1 MAYMV
6 KTIVDSKKSGEPK
19 EEAAPDRSPVPV
31 GEEFVKPPPPP
42 PRGSPGAPMW
52 IVTFADLAT
61 LMLTFFVLL
70 LSFANMD
77 IVKFEELMGSMQ
89 DAFGVSKEGQGSFM
103 LMQEELGAEPGKEGV
118 VQTPAMKDQV
128 EKRALS
134 QQMAD
139 AARRANFRDN
149 VSINYTKDG
158 INVRID
164 SGVMFKA
171 SSAAMKEEIVPFLK
185 GVANI
190 MRSFKFNLFIEGHTD
205 NIPIRTKYFPSN
217 WELSTVRATTVL
229 RKLIELG
236 VPSDRL
242 AAVGLADTKPIRDNG
257 TPTGRANNR
266 RVEFK
271 FIKIRTS

>member
-1 MAYMV
+1 MV
-6 KTIVDSKKSGEPK
+6 KSKVKSEKPEEPE
-19 EEAAPDRSPVPV
+19 EEAEADQSPAPVV
-31 GEEFVKPPPPP
+31 EEFVKQPLPK
-42 PRGSPGAPMW
+42 PRGSPGAPLW

-77 IVKFEELMGSMQ
+77 VVKFEELMGSMQ
-89 DAFGVSKEGQGSFM
+89 DAFGVTKEGQGSFM
-103 LMQEELGAEPGKEGV
+103 LMQEMEAEPGKEGV
-118 VQTPAMKDQV
+118 VQTAAMKDQT
-128 EKRALS
+128 ERRALS

-149 VSINYTKDG
+149 VRINYTKDG

-164 SGVMFKA
+164 SNAMFKA
-171 SSAAMKEEIVPFLK
+171 GSAALKEEIVPFLQ

-229 RKLIELG
+229 RKLIKLG

-257 TPTGRANNR
+257 TPEGRAVNR